1 MPSDENKPTSPADEP
16 LPRYWGAFLASAGL
30 VLLPGLALYL
40 AFDQLDEHGS
50 TGLPILALFGIV
62 VLVGALALTST
73 SFRSLGLA
81 QRSQPLALPPGSVR
95 ATITLSLIVLF
106 AIIAISVLRPSG
118 KTQHL
123 QGLTLEAKNE
133 MVRDGKVQILSEV
146 TEECATKTAPAAA
159 LVAVPA
165 SAPASRNAR
174 NIIARAAPP
183 APVALVPVAPAAG
196 AIKAATCAPAD
207 QRFTLMVQPG
217 LGPVSLD
224 LAKQLLSLIGQLM
237 TMAVSFYFAARTAG
251 RPPEPK
257 ATPSPEPRADQRT
270 DPNANPNPNPNPNL
284 PETPA
289 AKDVAGQEDHTD
301 GCNVAITNPTP
312 DHELPVAR
320 GGVVP
325 K

>member
-118 KTQHL
+118 KTQQL

-133 MVRDGKVQILSEV
+133 MVRDGKVQILSEA
-146 TEECATKTAPAAA
+146 TEDCATKTAPIRRK
-159 LVAVPA
+159 PI
-165 SAPASRNAR
+165 SKHSRAQTSN
-174 NIIARAAPP
+174 
-183 APVALVPVAPAAG
+183 
-196 AIKAATCAPAD
+196 KS
-207 QRFTLMVQPG
+207 QPRI
-217 LGPVSLD
+217 
-224 LAKQLLSLIGQLM
+224 LI
-237 TMAVSFYFAARTAG
+237 SH
-251 RPPEPK
+251 
-257 ATPSPEPRADQRT
+257 PR
-270 DPNANPNPNPNPNL
+270 
-284 PETPA
+284 
-289 AKDVAGQEDHTD
+289 G
-301 GCNVAITNPTP
+301 
-312 DHELPVAR
+312 
-320 GGVVP
+320 
-325 K
+325 

>member
-1 MPSDENKPTSPADEP
+1 MPSEENKPTAPAAEP
-16 LPRYWGAFLASAGL
+16 LPRYWGAFVASAGL

-118 KTQHL
+118 KTQQL

-133 MVRDGKVQILSEV
+133 MVRDGKVQILSEA
-146 TEECATKTAPAAA
+146 TENCATKTMPVAA
-159 LVAVPA
+159 VIAVPA
-165 SAPASRNAR
+165 SAPASRNSR
-174 NIIARAAPP
+174 SIIARVAPP
-183 APVALVPVAPAAG
+183 VLVAPAAG
-196 AIKAATCAPAD
+196 AVKAATCAQAD

-257 ATPSPEPRADQRT
+257 ATPSPEPRNGQDT
-270 DPNANPNPNPNPNL
+270 DPKPNPKPNPNV